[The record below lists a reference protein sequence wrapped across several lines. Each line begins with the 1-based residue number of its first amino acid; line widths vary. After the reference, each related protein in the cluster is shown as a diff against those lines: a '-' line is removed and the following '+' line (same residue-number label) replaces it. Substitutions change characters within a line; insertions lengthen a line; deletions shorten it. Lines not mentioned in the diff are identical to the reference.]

1 MKNRAIGIIGA
12 SMLIFMILV
21 AIFAPFLAPHSPHV
35 QSGASFEKPSVEH
48 VLGTNDIGQDIFSE
62 LIYGTRNSLL
72 VGGISAA
79 IATVIGVV
87 VGVLSG
93 WYGGAI
99 DRVLMKIT
107 TFFMTIPFL
116 PTVIILAAFTKSG
129 IWSMSLILGVMSWT
143 GIARILRS
151 VTMKL
156 RESTYIKISKSMGA
170 GDLYI
175 FRTYILRE
183 IAPLVL
189 YRVVIRVKS
198 GILAESSMSFLGLG
212 SSVAK
217 SWGSIIFYAQTK
229 NALLTGAWVWWIIP
243 PGLCICLVSMGLMM
257 VSYSLEKES
266 DKRIGAGV

>member
-1 MKNRAIGIIGA
+1 MKNKVIGYIGA
-12 SMLIFMILV
+12 GILIFMVLIAISAPILT
-21 AIFAPFLAPHSPHV
+21 PHSPYA
-35 QSGASFEKPSVEH
+35 QTGASFEKPSSEH
-48 VLGTNDIGQDIFSE
+48 ILGTNDIGQDIFSE

-79 IATVIGVV
+79 IATVIGVF

-93 WYGGAI
+93 WYGGAA
-99 DRVLMKIT
+99 DRLLMKLT

-129 IWSMSLILGVMSWT
+129 VMSMSIILGVMSWT

-156 RESTYIKISKSMGA
+156 RESMYIKISKGMGA
-170 GDLYI
+170 SDFYI

-189 YRVVIRVKS
+189 YRVVMRVKS

-212 SSVAK
+212 SAVAK

-257 VSYSLEKES
+257 LSYSLEKKS
-266 DKRIGAGV
+266 G